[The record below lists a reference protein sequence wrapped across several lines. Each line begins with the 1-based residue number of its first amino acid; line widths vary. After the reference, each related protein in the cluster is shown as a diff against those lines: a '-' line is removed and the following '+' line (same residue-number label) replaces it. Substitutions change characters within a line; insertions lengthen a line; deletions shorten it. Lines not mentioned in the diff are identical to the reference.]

1 MKPFRLIPSTKDYIW
16 GGTRL
21 RDEYGKVSD
30 ADRIAETWECS
41 THPDGP
47 SIVATGPDKGKTLEE
62 VLRLHPEYLG
72 PGEGE
77 MPILIKFIDAKS
89 DLSVQVH
96 PDDAYAAENEG
107 GQRGKT
113 EMWYVV
119 DALPGA
125 SLVFGLSREMAKE
138 KLRTRI
144 EEGKLERYL
153 ARVPVKKNDV
163 FYIPAGT
170 VHAIGRGILIAEIQE
185 SSNLTYRLY
194 DYGRLGKDGKP
205 RPLHVEK
212 ALEVSHLKAD
222 QDPRQPMRILR
233 YTPGCARE
241 LLSEC
246 QYFSVERW
254 IVKSEEG
261 VTFPALQESWRNILC
276 LRGNGRIAAAD
287 GETLEIDKGD
297 SVFVPANQEDL
308 YISGEMEFLVTRT

>member
-1 MKPFRLIPSTKDYIW
+1 MVASGPHRGMSLVQVLKD
-16 GGTRL
+16 
-21 RDEYGKVSD
+21 
-30 ADRIAETWECS
+30 
-41 THPDGP
+41 
-47 SIVATGPDKGKTLEE
+47 
-62 VLRLHPEYLG
+62 HPEYLG
-72 PGEGE
+72 GNADYPGTGYHDPSEL
-77 MPILIKFIDAKS
+77 PVLIKFIDAKS

-119 DALPGA
+119 DAKPGA
-125 SLVFGLSREMAKE
+125 SLVFGLSREVTRE
-138 KLRTRI
+138 RLRTRI

-170 VHAIGRGILIAEIQE
+170 IHAIGRGILIAEIQE

-194 DYGRLGKDGKP
+194 DYCRLDKDGNP
-205 RPLHVEK
+205 RPLHVDK

-241 LLSEC
+241 LLSSC
-246 QYFSVERW
+246 RYFSVERW

-276 LRGNGRIAAAD
+276 LRGNGSITSVGGD
-287 GETLEIDKGD
+287 ILEINKGD
-297 SVFVPANQEDL
+297 SVFVPACQENL
-308 YISGEMEFLVTRT
+308 SIMGEMEFLVTRT